1 MISPISNHFRHFV
14 SFQAEIKRLKA
25 ANRAASYERRLLLM
39 QQEEIA
45 RLRKNTQKIRE
56 KAASVQ
62 TTHGQQRGEKPAEQ
76 DFVEQPKVGVFINN
90 DKH

>member
-1 MISPISNHFRHFV
+1 MISQHYKPHFKPIFGHFV

-45 RLRKNTQKIRE
+45 RLRKNTKKIRE
-56 KAASVQ
+56 KAATEQ
-62 TTHGQQRGEKPAEQ
+62 ATHGQERGDNLKTAEQ
-76 DFVEQPKVGVFINN
+76 DFVEQPKVTV
-90 DKH
+90 